1 MKKQKE
7 DNIMKK
13 ILVIVMALAMGF
25 SSLHAQKYGKTPED
39 SIKCLQNLSVYGE
52 FYKQKNYAG
61 AYDAWKQVL
70 ELCPATSLNTYIRG
84 SVILKQMM
92 AATKDPAQRA
102 QYFEE
107 LMKLWDMRAQY
118 YGRPGYCLGMKAQ
131 DMRTYAPSKIQ
142 DAMELF
148 NQALAYANEPNFINI
163 PYFYFECVR
172 DAYKAN
178 LISKDD
184 LFAAYDKATTILE
197 DIAEMNPAD
206 TTADAMMN
214 TVSRL
219 FEPYASCED
228 LVAMYTEKF
237 EANKTNAEFLR
248 KATKMLASRGCTDSE
263 IFFQLTDALYE
274 MHPTPESAYL
284 MAQMCNRNE
293 EFGRIGAFLNGETIS
308 QLPENQRENAYLLVA
323 NACWRLNHYGD
334 GRRAC
339 NNALKINPQSG
350 RAYLL
355 LGMLYASGADAC
367 PGDGTPVAKR
377 APFWAAVDMF
387 IKAKSVDP
395 EVAEAA
401 NTAINT
407 YSQHFP
413 SADDLFTYGLR
424 EGSTYQ
430 ISCWFTHTTTIR
442 AAK

>member
-1 MKKQKE
+1 
-7 DNIMKK
+7 MKK
-13 ILVIVMALAMGF
+13 ILAIVVALAMGGTA
-25 SSLHAQKYGKTPED
+25 LHAQKYGKTPED
-39 SIKCLQNLSVYGE
+39 SIKCLQNLSVYQE
-52 FYKQKNYAG
+52 FYKQKNYTG

-84 SVILKQMM
+84 NTILKQMI
-92 AATKDPAQRA
+92 AATKDHAQRG
-102 QYFEE
+102 QYFDEM
-107 LMKLWDMRAQY
+107 MKLWDMRAQY
-118 YGRPGYCLGMKAQ
+118 YGRPGYCLGMKAK
-131 DMRTYAPSKIQ
+131 DMRDYAPSRLE

-148 NQALAYANEPNFINI
+148 NQALAYANEPNFVNI
-163 PYFYFECVR
+163 PYFYFECMR
-172 DAYKAN
+172 DAYKAQK
-178 LISKDD
+178 ISKDD

-197 DIAEMNPAD
+197 DIAEQDPSD
-206 TTADAMMN
+206 ETANTMMN
-214 TVSRL
+214 TISKM

-237 EANKTNAEFLR
+237 ETNKGDAEFLR
-248 KATKMLASRGCTDSE
+248 KATKMLASRGCTDAE

-274 MHPTPESAYL
+274 LHPTPESAYL

-293 EFGRIGAFLNGETIS
+293 DFGRIGSFLSDETIS
-308 QLPENQRENAYLLVA
+308 QLPSDQQENAYLLVA

-339 NNALKINPQSG
+339 TKALQINPNSG

-355 LGMLYASGADAC
+355 LGMLYAAGADAC
-367 PGDGTPVAKR
+367 PGDGTPIAKR

-387 IKAKSVDP
+387 AKAKAVDP
-395 EVAEAA
+395 SVAEAA
-401 NTAINT
+401 NSAIAT

-424 EGSTYQ
+424 EGSSYQ

>member
-1 MKKQKE
+1 
-7 DNIMKK
+7 MKK
-13 ILVIVMALAMGF
+13 ILAIVVALAMGG
-25 SSLHAQKYGKTPED
+25 SALHAQKYGKTPED
-39 SIKCLQNLSVYGE
+39 SIKCLQNLSVYQE
-52 FYKQKNYAG
+52 FYKQKNYTG

-84 SVILKQMM
+84 NTILKQMI
-92 AATKDPAQRA
+92 AATKDPAQRG
-102 QYFEE
+102 QYFDEM
-107 LMKLWDMRAQY
+107 MKLWGMRAQY
-118 YGRPGYCLGMKAQ
+118 YGRPGYCLGMKAK
-131 DMRTYAPSKIQ
+131 DMRDYAPSRLE

-148 NQALAYANEPNFINI
+148 NQALAYANEPNFVNI
-163 PYFYFECVR
+163 PYFYFECMR
-172 DAYKAN
+172 DAYKAQK
-178 LISKDD
+178 ISKDD

-197 DIAEMNPAD
+197 DIAEQDPSD
-206 TTADAMMN
+206 ETANTMMN
-214 TVSRL
+214 TISKM

-237 EANKTNAEFLR
+237 ETNKGDAEFLR
-248 KATKMLASRGCTDSE
+248 KATKMLASRGCTDAE

-274 MHPTPESAYL
+274 LHPTPESAYL

-293 EFGRIGAFLNGETIS
+293 DFGRIGSFLSDETIS
-308 QLPENQRENAYLLVA
+308 QLPSDQQENAYLLVA

-339 NNALKINPQSG
+339 TKALQINPNSG

-355 LGMLYASGADAC
+355 LGMLYAAGADAC
-367 PGDGTPVAKR
+367 PGDGTPIAKR

-387 IKAKSVDP
+387 AKAKAVDP
-395 EVAEAA
+395 SVAEAA
-401 NTAINT
+401 NSAIAT

-424 EGSTYQ
+424 EGSSYQ

>member
-1 MKKQKE
+1 
-7 DNIMKK
+7 MKK
-13 ILVIVMALAMGF
+13 ILAIVVALAMGG
-25 SSLHAQKYGKTPED
+25 SALHAQKYGKTPED
-39 SIKCLQNLSVYGE
+39 SIKCLQNLSVYQE
-52 FYKQKNYAG
+52 FYKQKNYTG

-84 SVILKQMM
+84 NTILKQMI
-92 AATKDPAQRA
+92 AATKDPAQRG
-102 QYFEE
+102 QYFDEM
-107 LMKLWDMRAQY
+107 MKLWDMRAQY
-118 YGRPGYCLGMKAQ
+118 YGRPGYCLGMKAK
-131 DMRTYAPSKIQ
+131 DMRDYAPSRLE

-148 NQALAYANEPNFINI
+148 NQALAYANEPNFVNI
-163 PYFYFECVR
+163 PYFYFECMR
-172 DAYKAN
+172 DAYKAQK
-178 LISKDD
+178 ISKDD

-197 DIAEMNPAD
+197 DIAEQD
-206 TTADAMMN
+206 LSDETANTMMN
-214 TVSRL
+214 TISKM

-237 EANKTNAEFLR
+237 ETNKGDAEFLR
-248 KATKMLASRGCTDSE
+248 KATKMLASRGCTDAE

-274 MHPTPESAYL
+274 LHPTPESAYL

-293 EFGRIGAFLNGETIS
+293 DFGRIGAFLSDETIS
-308 QLPENQRENAYLLVA
+308 QLPADQQENAYLLVA

-339 NNALKINPQSG
+339 TKALQINPNSG

-355 LGMLYASGADAC
+355 LGMLYAAGADAC
-367 PGDGTPVAKR
+367 PGDGTPIAKR

-387 IKAKSVDP
+387 AKAKAVDP
-395 EVAEAA
+395 SVAEAA
-401 NTAINT
+401 NSAIAT

-424 EGSTYQ
+424 EGSSYQ

>member
-1 MKKQKE
+1 
-7 DNIMKK
+7 MKK
-13 ILVIVMALAMGF
+13 ILAIVVALAMGG
-25 SSLHAQKYGKTPED
+25 SALHAQKYGKTPED
-39 SIKCLQNLSVYGE
+39 SIKCLQNLSVYQE
-52 FYKQKNYAG
+52 FYKQKNYTG

-84 SVILKQMM
+84 NTILKQMIG
-92 AATKDPAQRA
+92 ATKDPAQRG
-102 QYFEE
+102 QYFDEM
-107 LMKLWDMRAQY
+107 MKLWDMRAQY
-118 YGRPGYCLGMKAQ
+118 YGRPGYCLGMKAK
-131 DMRTYAPSKIQ
+131 DMRDYAPSRLE

-148 NQALAYANEPNFINI
+148 NQALAYANEPNFVNI
-163 PYFYFECVR
+163 PYFYFECMR
-172 DAYKAN
+172 DAYKAQK
-178 LISKDD
+178 ISKDD
-184 LFAAYDKATTILE
+184 LFTAYDKATTILE
-197 DIAEMNPAD
+197 DIAEQD
-206 TTADAMMN
+206 LSDETANTMMN
-214 TVSRL
+214 TISKM

-237 EANKTNAEFLR
+237 ETNKGDAEFLR
-248 KATKMLASRGCTDSE
+248 KATKMLASRGCTDAE

-274 MHPTPESAYL
+274 LHPTPESAYL

-293 EFGRIGAFLNGETIS
+293 DFGRIGAFLSDETIS
-308 QLPENQRENAYLLVA
+308 QLPADQQENAYLLVA

-339 NNALKINPQSG
+339 TKALQINPNSG

-355 LGMLYASGADAC
+355 LGMLYAAGADAC
-367 PGDGTPVAKR
+367 PGDGTPIAKR

-387 IKAKSVDP
+387 AKAKAVDP
-395 EVAEAA
+395 SVAEAA
-401 NTAINT
+401 NSAIAT

-424 EGSTYQ
+424 EGSSYQ

>member
-1 MKKQKE
+1 
-7 DNIMKK
+7 MKK
-13 ILVIVMALAMGF
+13 ILAIVVALAMGG
-25 SSLHAQKYGKTPED
+25 SALHAQKYGKTPED
-39 SIKCLQNLSVYGE
+39 SIKCLQNLSVYQE
-52 FYKQKNYAG
+52 FYKQKNYTG

-84 SVILKQMM
+84 NTILKQMI
-92 AATKDPAQRA
+92 AATKDPAQRG
-102 QYFEE
+102 QYFDEM
-107 LMKLWDMRAQY
+107 MKLWDMRAQY
-118 YGRPGYCLGMKAQ
+118 YGRPGYCLGMKAK
-131 DMRTYAPSKIQ
+131 DMRDYAPSRLE

-148 NQALAYANEPNFINI
+148 NQALAYANEPNFVNI
-163 PYFYFECVR
+163 PYFYFECMR
-172 DAYKAN
+172 DAYKAQK
-178 LISKDD
+178 ISKDD

-197 DIAEMNPAD
+197 DIAEQDPSD
-206 TTADAMMN
+206 ETANTMMN
-214 TVSRL
+214 TISKM

-237 EANKTNAEFLR
+237 ETNKGDAEFLR
-248 KATKMLASRGCTDSE
+248 KATKMLASRGCTDAE

-274 MHPTPESAYL
+274 LHPTPESAYL
-284 MAQMCNRNE
+284 MAQKCNRNE
-293 EFGRIGAFLNGETIS
+293 DFGRIESFLSDETIS
-308 QLPENQRENAYLLVA
+308 QLPSDQQENAYLLVA

-339 NNALKINPQSG
+339 TKALQINPNSG

-355 LGMLYASGADAC
+355 LGMLYAAGADAC
-367 PGDGTPVAKR
+367 PGDGTPIAKR

-387 IKAKSVDP
+387 AKAKAVDP
-395 EVAEAA
+395 SVAEAA
-401 NTAINT
+401 NSAIAT

-424 EGSTYQ
+424 EGSSYQ